1 MKKGENTIHL
11 SDKGLACPMIKKK
24 NSDNSIIRQ
33 TTQFL
38 NMGKRLYM
46 TRQ

>member
-1 MKKGENTIHL
+1 MKKGENTHNTLIRQRTCMPN
-11 SDKGLACPMIKKK
+11 DKK

-46 TRQ
+46 NRQ

>member
-24 NSDNSIIRQ
+24 KFWQLNNK

-38 NMGKRLYM
+38 NMGKRLYE
-46 TRQ
+46 